1 MTIAFWIEDAI
12 RTLNLSGI
20 SSARLDAE
28 LILAETLQES
38 RTFLHAH
45 SNDTLNPQR
54 CNIANARISLRAKRV
69 PLAYIL
75 GRKDFYGRTFLVSPD
90 VLIPRPESEDMI
102 TSFLSYSTN
111 QHAQKTLID
120 VGTGSG
126 CLGITA
132 ALECPTLRVI
142 LSDIDHQALRI
153 AHKNA
158 HLLHATIKIQH
169 QSLLSKQV
177 EPVDYIFANLPYVDR
192 SWETSPEL
200 TYEPALALYA
210 DEGGLYLILQLIRQA
225 THHLNRDG
233 FIFIEADPEQHH
245 TIITEAVKNNLS
257 HVITNGYCCVFQ
269 KSGYQSQ
276 NH

>member
-225 THHLNRDG
+225 THHLNRNG

-245 TIITEAVKNNLS
+245 AIIAEAVKNNLS

-269 KSGYQSQ
+269 KSVYQSQ